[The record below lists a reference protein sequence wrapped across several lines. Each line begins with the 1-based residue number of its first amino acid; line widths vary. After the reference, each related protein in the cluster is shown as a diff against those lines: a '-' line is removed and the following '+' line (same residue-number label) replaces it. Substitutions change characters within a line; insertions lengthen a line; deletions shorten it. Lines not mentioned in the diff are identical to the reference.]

1 MSTFTVVGVAVVLLR
16 VAAPNSLINVSSS
29 KLAIRRLGKNPLKMT
44 AFLHFLPHIFLAKL
58 IVFLAGGGRSVFP
71 SDDASIQKM
80 LIRTESLLTFGPV
93 QDRPVSTL
101 KNQPLEKGPFNFRPW
116 TQTNKSIGSNRYKGH
131 GWFYWPRRLF
141 IQGFFFFLE
150 MQSILSSTN

>member
-58 IVFLAGGGRSVFP
+58 IVCLAGGGRSVFP
-71 SDDASIQKM
+71 SDDASI
-80 LIRTESLLTFGPV
+80 
-93 QDRPVSTL
+93 
-101 KNQPLEKGPFNFRPW
+101 
-116 TQTNKSIGSNRYKGH
+116 
-131 GWFYWPRRLF
+131 
-141 IQGFFFFLE
+141 
-150 MQSILSSTN
+150 